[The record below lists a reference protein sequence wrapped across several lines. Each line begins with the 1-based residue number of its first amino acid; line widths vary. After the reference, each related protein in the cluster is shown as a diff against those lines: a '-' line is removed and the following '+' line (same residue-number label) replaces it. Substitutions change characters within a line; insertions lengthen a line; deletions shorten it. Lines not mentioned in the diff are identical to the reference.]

1 MPGSDQV
8 GNKWGLTGKWDVP
21 VHAFALGYPGGSK
34 GPPTLSSRSTGMG
47 AWGCRGCR
55 GGSGNC
61 RISVPGRSILVQDPC
76 VPPCAAV
83 SPFPA
88 GWEGKQADGHSS
100 SPPNSTS
107 SSSPSVKL
115 ENSLPG
121 LGKKPFPR
129 SDRLHARK
137 RGFPAFPALQFTAR
151 GPWGLL
157 GIGINH
163 SQCHPHISP
172 HQLRY

>member
-1 MPGSDQV
+1 MCLWGILVAPGDLPHSAAGQEPLQEHRNV
-8 GNKWGLTGKWDVP
+8 CPGL
-21 VHAFALGYPGGSK
+21 L
-34 GPPTLSSRSTGMG
+34 
-47 AWGCRGCR
+47 GCR
-55 GGSGNC
+55 GGSGSC
-61 RISVPGRSILVQDPC
+61 RTSIPGRILVQDPC
-76 VPPCAAV
+76 VPPCAPV

-137 RGFPAFPALQFTAR
+137 RGFPAFPALQFTAQ
-151 GPWGLL
+151 GPWGAAGGWDKSFTVPSSAALFMGL
-157 GIGINH
+157 E
-163 SQCHPHISP
+163 CMYT
-172 HQLRY
+172 L